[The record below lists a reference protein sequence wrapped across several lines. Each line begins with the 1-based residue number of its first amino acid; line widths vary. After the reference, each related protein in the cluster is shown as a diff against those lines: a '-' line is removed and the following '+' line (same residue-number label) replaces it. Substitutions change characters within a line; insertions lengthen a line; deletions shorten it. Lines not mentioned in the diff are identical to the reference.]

1 MNVVFYSTST
11 GRFDFTTVHHTNLPP
26 CKKQLENLT
35 AAYPDWSFSVVTAF
49 PGQFLLDIDSKGSFS
64 RADNVEY
71 IILHN
76 ESAEETAEIIAS
88 LKPDCA
94 AAATFWI
101 TPFDWLGVK
110 DALVAEKLREKG
122 IRAVCSPAEFELD
135 CFDKRRT
142 HLLLEKLGVKTPKAV
157 YVHHEL
163 FQAERA
169 RADVS
174 GNCYKEYVLDR
185 IRKLSCPLVIK
196 DTAGLS
202 SYGME
207 VVKTFAQ
214 AKAFLLSK
222 KNSRDRIVEEYA
234 GGIQFGAELYG
245 HDGAYTVFPPF
256 LLSVNQYGITSPK
269 QSVKLGPVS
278 DPRFKPDRLEQL
290 LLRIAQEC
298 RICGSAQFDLV
309 FAPDTEEW
317 YVLEINPR
325 LSGMSRLVACAYG
338 TTPLELLLR
347 PEKAAP
353 DGKLVM
359 SCKFPPL
366 DEAELLRLKDTP
378 GVLHVSQTAND
389 AARQRR
395 ECGFCEVIFGGREA
409 AGELLSDLR
418 RLRAAFPDS
427 AEPSFFDTAEKM
439 LALLH

>member
-1 MNVVFYSTST
+1 MNVVFYSTSS
-11 GRFDFTTVHHTNLPP
+11 GRFDFTKVHHKNLPP

-35 AAYPDWSFSVVTAF
+35 AAYPGWNFSVVTAF
-49 PGQFLLDIDSKGSFS
+49 PGLFLLDIDSEGSFS
-64 RADNVEY
+64 RADGVEY
-71 IILHN
+71 IILNN

-94 AAATFWI
+94 VAVTFWI

-122 IRAVCSPAEFELD
+122 IRALCSPAEFELD

-142 HLLLEKLGVKTPKAV
+142 HLLLEKLGIRTPKSV

-163 FQAERA
+163 FWAERA
-169 RADVS
+169 KPDVN
-174 GNCYKEYVLDR
+174 GNCYKEYVFDR
-185 IRKLSCPLVIK
+185 IQKLHYPCVIK

-202 SYGME
+202 SYGAE

-214 AKAFLLSK
+214 AKSFLLSK
-222 KNSRDRIVEEYA
+222 KNSGDRIVEEYIS
-234 GGIQFGAELYG
+234 GLQFGAELYG

-256 LLSVNQYGITSPK
+256 MFSVNQYGITSPK

-278 DPRFKPDRLEQL
+278 APRFRTDRLTSL

-298 RICGSAQFDLV
+298 SICGSAQFDLV

-325 LSGMSRLVACAYG
+325 LSGMSRTVACAYG
-338 TTPLELLLR
+338 TTPLEMLLR
-347 PEKAAP
+347 PEKTAP
-353 DGKLVM
+353 AEKLVM

-366 DEAELLRLKDTP
+366 DEAEFLRLKNTP
-378 GVLHVSQTAND
+378 GVLHVSQTVND

-395 ECGFCEVIFGGREA
+395 ECGFCEVIFGGRTKA
-409 AGELLSDLR
+409 QELLSDLH
-418 RLRAAFPDS
+418 RLRAAFPNS
-427 AEPSFFDTAEKM
+427 AEPAFFDTAEKM
-439 LALLH
+439 LSLLY